1 MHGPIISLSY
11 LCSGRSGSEQ
21 IDPDSEHT
29 VVVCIAM
36 SFYPY
41 SDAFS
46 GIRSRKLTIKM
57 LLFLSIKKIYIFT
70 SVRGLQSLPYTD
82 PLRPLGSTLRSL
94 VGR

>member
-1 MHGPIISLSY
+1 MDARTNNIVV

-21 IDPDSEHT
+21 MDPSKAEPHQNITT

-57 LLFLSIKKIYIFT
+57 LLFLSIKKNITIYFRAWPAIIAI
-70 SVRGLQSLPYTD
+70 S
-82 PLRPLGSTLRSL
+82 
-94 VGR
+94 

>member
-1 MHGPIISLSY
+1 M
-11 LCSGRSGSEQ
+11 
-21 IDPDSEHT
+21 DPDSRATEPHITT

-57 LLFLSIKKIYIFT
+57 LLFLSIKNIYIYIYF
-70 SVRGLQSLPYTD
+70 RAWPAIIARY
-82 PLRPLGSTLRSL
+82 
-94 VGR
+94 